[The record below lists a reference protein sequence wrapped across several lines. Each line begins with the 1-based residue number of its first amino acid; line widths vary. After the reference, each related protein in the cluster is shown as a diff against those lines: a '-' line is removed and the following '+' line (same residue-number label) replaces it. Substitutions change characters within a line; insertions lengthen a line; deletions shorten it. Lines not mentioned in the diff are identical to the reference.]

1 VNEFNL
7 NKAIYLLRIP
17 RIHRLNLK
25 PYSDF
30 KFISV
35 FFAIKLLDFYF
46 VISFNIIDDTIAIKK
61 NNYVFFFVFI
71 SLFLKKHKLQ
81 CMHDILL
88 VSVLLL
94 ILFSKNSNN
103 LLFFFKKIN

>member
-61 NNYVFFFVFI
+61 NNYVFFFCFY
-71 SLFLKKHKLQ
+71 
-81 CMHDILL
+81 
-88 VSVLLL
+88 
-94 ILFSKNSNN
+94 FS
-103 LLFFFKKIN
+103 FFKETQIAMHA